1 MLKRTPA
8 FLALILGAT
17 YAIAQDASGPVATG
31 TTSGGGSSGA
41 AASGTTQ
48 ANILTSTPEETADIS
63 EGFSIPGGY
72 GNAPL
77 NFTPGQG
84 HFDRPAVQFNT
95 TVQQSYDD
103 NIYSSS
109 GASGLNPI
117 KGSMMTNLSE
127 GVSLLLSQG
136 RTGLSLDANAGAQYV
151 WDRDGDKLTPVFG
164 LDTIYAYRLSPR
176 TQLSVQLGAVYQTQ
190 SSYNSLNGLTD
201 SNGKPYLTGNM
212 KVDLLYRWTPR
223 ISLDTTYVAYGT
235 YYTDSDYQDSNHI
248 NQIIGESVR
257 YSWSRNVTAILEGR
271 VGQDTYDHSGSDS
284 QTYYAL
290 VGADFTLSRRLS
302 SAIRLGSQTRVNDG
316 GTSNTSPYVE
326 TTANYILTR
335 TTLLGWNLRYGYND
349 SNSSTG
355 ASKSFRTGITLNQ
368 SVTSRL
374 RANLSINV
382 ENADALQGDNDV
394 TVSNSYFSIIG
405 TVGASYAVTKD
416 LSVFANYNRIEKNS
430 PSDYV
435 QYSKNVYSIG
445 ASYQY

>member
-1 MLKRTPA
+1 MLKRTSA
-8 FLALILGAT
+8 CFALILGAS
-17 YAIAQDASGPVATG
+17 YAFAQDASGPVASG
-31 TTSGGGSSGA
+31 TTSGGGSSDA

-48 ANILTSTPEETADIS
+48 VNIFTATPESTADIS
-63 EGFSIPGGY
+63 ESFSLPGGY

-84 HFDRPAVQFNT
+84 HFDRPALEFNT

-109 GASGLNPI
+109 GAPGLKPV

-127 GVSLLLSQG
+127 GVSVLLSQG
-136 RTGLSLDANAGAQYV
+136 RTGFTLDANVGGQYV
-151 WDRDGDKLTPVFG
+151 WDRDGDKLTPSFG
-164 LDTIYAYRLSPR
+164 LDMIYAYRISPR
-176 TQLSVQLGAVYQTQ
+176 TQLSVQLGLVYQTQ

-201 SNGKPYLTGNM
+201 SNGKPYLTGNA
-212 KVDLLYRWTPR
+212 KVDLLYRWTPL

-235 YYTDSDYQDSNHI
+235 YYTDSDYQDSNHL
-248 NQIIGESVR
+248 NQIIGESIR

-271 VGQDTYDHSGSDS
+271 VGQDTYDHSGSNS
-284 QTYYAL
+284 QSYYAL
-290 VGADFTLSRRLS
+290 TGADLTLSRRLS

-316 GTSNTSPYVE
+316 GTANTMPYAE
-326 TTANYILTR
+326 ATANYILTR

-349 SNSSTG
+349 TNSSTG
-355 ASKSFRTGITLNQ
+355 AAKSLRTGINLNQ

-374 RANLSINV
+374 RANLSVNI

-405 TVGASYAVTKD
+405 TAGVSYAFTKD
-416 LSVFANYNRIEKNS
+416 LSVFANYNRIEKES

-445 ASYQY
+445 ATYQY